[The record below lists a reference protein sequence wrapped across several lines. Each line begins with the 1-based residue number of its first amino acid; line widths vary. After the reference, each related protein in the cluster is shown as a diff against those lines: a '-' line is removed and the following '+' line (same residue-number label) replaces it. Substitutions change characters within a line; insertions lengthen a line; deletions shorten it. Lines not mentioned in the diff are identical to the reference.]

1 MWDIDDNDDAT
12 ATVFRDVLM
21 LTLVGFV
28 AMVILMLPHLA
39 ETSDQTQEQD
49 SPGSVV
55 AEIHWPNDIEVDV
68 DLWVQAPNDIP
79 VGFHNQNGNHFNLL
93 RDDLG
98 TAGDATNRNYEIA
111 YSRGLVAGEY
121 IVNVHQYGHLVAGQP
136 VPVEVAVS
144 VRPLYGTLEQILH
157 TTILLSRKNEET
169 TAFRFKLTK
178 RGELVDG
185 SVSTLNKR
193 LITRSR

>member
-1 MWDIDDNDDAT
+1 VWEAEDHEDAA

-21 LTLVGFV
+21 LTLIGFV

-39 ETSDQTQEQD
+39 ETSDQSEEQEA
-49 SPGSVV
+49 PGNVV
-55 AEIHWPNDIEVDV
+55 VEIHWPDDVEVDV

-79 VGFHNQNGNHFNLL
+79 VGFYNQNGNHFNLL

-98 TAGDATNRNYEIA
+98 TAGDASNRNYEIA

-121 IVNVHQYGHLVAGQP
+121 IVNVHQYGNLPDGLPVLVN
-136 VPVEVAVS
+136 VAVS
-144 VRPLYGTLEQILH
+144 VRQLYASLQQILH
-157 TTILLSRKNEET
+157 TEVLLSRKNQET
-169 TAFRFKLTK
+169 TAFRFQLTG

-185 SVSTLNKR
+185 SVSTLSKR
-193 LITRSR
+193 LITRAR